1 MRLLDRYL
9 LRELLI
15 PFGYCLIGF
24 LIFWVSFD
32 LFAELGDFQKYR
44 LTVGDVLTYYFV
56 KTPEVLVTVLPVAFL
71 LALLYALTNH
81 ARHHELTAIRAAGV
95 SLLRL
100 SLPYLGVGFFLSCG
114 VLAMNELWVPES
126 QEAAAQVLAR
136 HQAARNTGRSREWVQ
151 NLCFYNQRDGRS
163 WVIEA
168 YNLETAEMLKPHVV
182 VRQPDGSQ
190 QEILA
195 ERGWRVDGL
204 WVFTNLNILHY
215 APNPQ
220 TVPAREQVESRSMA
234 DFTETPEQIRS
245 EIKINKLNSFKAV
258 RKTQLSIMEILE
270 YKRLHPGGTTQT
282 DMLDTKLHGRLASP
296 WTCLVVVLIALP
308 FGAATGRRN
317 VFVGV
322 ASSIVICFGY
332 FVMLQL
338 ALALGTGGYLP
349 SWVAAWTPNALFGF
363 GGLLLTRRV
372 R

>member
-15 PFGYCLIGF
+15 PFGYCLVGF
-24 LIFWVSFD
+24 LIFWIAFD
-32 LFAELGDFQKYR
+32 VFAELGNFQKYK
-44 LTVGDVLTYYFV
+44 LTVGDVLTYYVV

-81 ARHHELTAIRAAGV
+81 ARHHELTAMRAAGV

-100 SLPYLGVGFFLSCG
+100 SVPYLGVGFLLSCG
-114 VLAMNELWVPES
+114 VLAMNELWVTES

-136 HQAARNTGRSREWVQ
+136 HKAARNTGQTRQWEQ
-151 NLCFYNQRDGRS
+151 NLCFYNHRDRRT
-163 WVIEA
+163 WVIDS
-168 YNLETAEMLKPHVV
+168 YNLETAEMLRPHVV
-182 VRQPDGSQ
+182 WQQPDGGKL
-190 QEILA
+190 EMVA
-195 ERGWRVDGL
+195 ERGWLVEGI
-204 WVFTNLNILHY
+204 WVFTNLHLLRY
-215 APNPQ
+215 PPTPGALPGQ
-220 TVPAREQVESRSMA
+220 EQLESRSMP

-258 RKTQLSIMEILE
+258 RRTQLSILEILE
-270 YKRLHPGGTTQT
+270 YKRLHPGGTNYA
-282 DMLDTKLHGRLASP
+282 MLDTKLHGRLASP

-322 ASSIVICFGY
+322 ASSIVICFAY
-332 FVMLQL
+332 FVLLQL
-338 ALALGTGGYLP
+338 ALALGTRGTLLP
-349 SWVAAWTPNALFGF
+349 WVAAWAPNAIFGI
-363 GGLLLTRRV
+363 GGILLTRRV